1 METQNA
7 ILKIYTDGAYSPK
20 DKCGGWS
27 MVIQAFTDGGF
38 RQYEFSGGEQG
49 SSNNKMELTAAI
61 KALSFA
67 RQFILKAK
75 SPSNMS
81 VFIISD
87 SAYVVNAVNNAWITK
102 WKLLHWFKVDGEPVK
117 NKELWVKFDKLLSSV
132 KAGGVFIKF
141 IHVRGHVG
149 DPGNELADALAVAA
163 RKKIANS

>member
-7 ILKIYTDGAYSPK
+7 ILKIYTDGAYSPR

-27 MVIQAFTDGGF
+27 VVAQAFTDNGF
-38 RQYEFSGGEQG
+38 KQYEFSNGEHDTT
-49 SSNNKMELTAAI
+49 NNKMELTAAI
-61 KALSFA
+61 KALSFT

-75 SPSNMS
+75 YPSNMS
-81 VFIISD
+81 VFIVSD

-102 WKLLHWFKVDGEPVK
+102 WKMLHWFKVDGEPVK
-117 NKELWVKFDKLLSSV
+117 NKELWVKFDKLLSAIE
-132 KAGGVFIKF
+132 AGGTFIKF
-141 IHVRGHVG
+141 IHVRGHIG